1 MRRFLKQ
8 TVAGL
13 VAACLSS
20 VAVAALSVA
29 DLTAPGDGLL
39 TVDSQTGLGWL
50 DISATR
56 GMSLADVVAPSNG
69 LAPNWLSQGFRF
81 ATASELD
88 QLVQH
93 GAGQLDFMA
102 WMGAWAASPEVS
114 AYLGGPTTVL
124 DGVLA
129 GDGLRADGLVRAD
142 ALWLTRDTRINS
154 GEIVSRPPELGG
166 DWIDAVAPQGPVQGP
181 VLQWEDLVHAGAS
194 SGEGG
199 AAVETATSF
208 PDMNFG
214 DFLRRR
220 TLWVSPM
227 QADVNRG
234 VFLVKGVSPVPE
246 PGTWALMGLG
256 LVGLYAVRRP
266 ARVQA

>member
-8 TVAGL
+8 TVAAL

-29 DLTAPGDGLL
+29 DLAAPGDGLL

-114 AYLGGPTTVL
+114 AYLGGATTVL

-166 DWIDAVAPQGPVQGP
+166 DWIDAGGPQGAVQGP

-199 AAVETATSF
+199 AAGEAATAF
-208 PDMNFG
+208 PDRNFG